1 MSTYDLIVIGAGPG
15 GYEAAIR
22 ASQLG
27 MSVAIVEAEHLGGVC
42 LNWGC
47 IPTKAILSSAERYEA
62 VSKNAVP
69 GLLVDGVKADYGAV
83 IAASRKA
90 AGRLNKGVASLM
102 KKNKI
107 DVVMGRGS
115 LLGAGKVAVDG
126 DQAGT
131 LEGRNVLLATGS
143 TELILPGVKVD
154 GERILTSR
162 EALEC
167 KTLPSSLVVVGAG
180 AVGLEFAYS
189 YACYGTEV
197 TVIEMADQALPGFDN
212 DVATTL
218 TQSFSRRGVKIRTKT
233 AYRSVEADSSGVAV
247 TVESEKGEEEIKAD
261 QVLVGIGRKALVDN
275 MGLDD
280 AGVVVENGF
289 IKVGSDLQTSVPGV
303 WAIGDV
309 VGPPLLA
316 HKASEEGIAAVEFM
330 AGKRTQP
337 VDYNLVPACI
347 YCQPQVASVGMHEA
361 QARDAG
367 HDVKIGKVPFVASGK
382 AVGTGHSEG
391 FVKLV
396 ADSRYGEIL
405 GCQIIGFEA
414 TELIGEVAMA
424 MVLESTVHELGEA
437 CHAHPTLSE
446 MIKEAALAAEGR
458 AINF

>member
-1 MSTYDLIVIGAGPG
+1 MSAFDLIVIGAGPG

-62 VSKNAVP
+62 VRNNAVP
-69 GLLVDGVKADYGAV
+69 GLLVDGIKPDYGAV
-83 IAASRKA
+83 IGASRKA
-90 AGRLNKGVASLM
+90 AERLNKGVASLM

-107 DVVMGRGS
+107 EVFMGHGS
-115 LLGAGKVAVDG
+115 LLGGGKVSVSG
-126 DQAGT
+126 DSVST
-131 LEGRNVLLATGS
+131 LEAPRILVATGS
-143 TELILPGVKVD
+143 TELILPGIKVD
-154 GERILTSR
+154 GQRILTSR

-167 KTLPSSLVVVGAG
+167 TTLPSSLVVVGAG
-180 AVGLEFAYS
+180 AVGLEFAYA

-197 TVIEMADQALPGFDN
+197 TVIEMADQALPGFDA
-212 DVATTL
+212 DVASAL
-218 TQSFSRRGVKIRTKT
+218 TQSFNRRKVKIRTKT
-233 AYRSVEADSSGVAV
+233 AYRAVEADANGVVV
-247 TVESEKGEEEIKAD
+247 TVEGEKGEEELSAD
-261 QVLVGIGRKALVDN
+261 QILFGIGRKALVDN
-275 MGLDD
+275 MGLEE
-280 AGVVVENGF
+280 AGVAIENGF
-289 IKVGSDLQTSVPGV
+289 IKVGTDFRTSAEGV

-330 AGKRTQP
+330 AGQRTEP
-337 VDYNLVPACI
+337 VNYNLVPSCI
-347 YCQPQVASVGMHEA
+347 YCQPQVASVGMYEA

-367 HDVKIGKVPFVASGK
+367 HDVKVGRVPFVASGK
-382 AVGTGHSEG
+382 AVGTGHTEG
-391 FVKLV
+391 FVKIV

-405 GCQIIGFEA
+405 GCQIIGAEA

-446 MIKEAALAAEGR
+446 MIKEAALAVEGR
-458 AINF
+458 SINF